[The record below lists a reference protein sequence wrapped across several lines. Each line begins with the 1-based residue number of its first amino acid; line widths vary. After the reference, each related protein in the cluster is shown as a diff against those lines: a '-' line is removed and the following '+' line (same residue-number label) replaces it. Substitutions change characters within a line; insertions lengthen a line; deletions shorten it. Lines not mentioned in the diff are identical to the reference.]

1 MLNPCY
7 VAPIWLIWKEL
18 PILEKLSFL
27 VLCVVAGYSIF
38 LAATVVRLQNIVSL
52 QANIALLRK
61 RVRNLQRTTV
71 AAFYFLGF
79 AIFAGFQFA
88 YCNVAGDSSE
98 SLVWLVVRNLLLHFA
113 YAANVF
119 LILLVVHVVQWFI
132 ANQLNALGSQANS

>member
-27 VLCVVAGYSIF
+27 VLCVVGGYSIF
-38 LAATVVRLQNIVSL
+38 LAATVVRLQNAASVH
-52 QANIALLRK
+52 ANVVFLRK
-61 RVRNLQRTTV
+61 RVRNLQRTTT

-88 YCNVAGDSSE
+88 YCNIGESSE
-98 SLVWLVVRNLLLHFA
+98 TFVWLVVRNLLLHFA
-113 YAANVF
+113 FGANVF
-119 LILLVVHVVQWFI
+119 LILSVVHVVQWFI